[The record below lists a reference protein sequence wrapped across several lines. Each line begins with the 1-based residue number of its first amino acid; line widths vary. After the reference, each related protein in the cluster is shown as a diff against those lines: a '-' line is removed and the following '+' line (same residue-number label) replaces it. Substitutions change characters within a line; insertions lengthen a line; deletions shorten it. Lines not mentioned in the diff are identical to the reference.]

1 MNTTGLTLNTID
13 TKLIT
18 MDDLLN
24 DYKKYVLS
32 YEQITHRKR
41 ELKKIIE
48 NSEYD
53 SDNYDEY
60 KKLEF
65 YEKEFLTTINYII
78 AYINQKKFESKY
90 QN

>member
-1 MNTTGLTLNTID
+1 MNTTEITLNTIN
-13 TKLIT
+13 TELIT

-24 DYKKYVLS
+24 NYKKYVLS

-41 ELKKIIE
+41 VLKKIME
-48 NSEYD
+48 NSEYN
-53 SDNYDEY
+53 SDNEDEY

-78 AYINQKKFESKY
+78 AYIKQKKYESE
-90 QN
+90 